1 MKPFKI
7 SLRIGGGAICLVG
20 VLAFNSKRAYEGD
33 ERIIN
38 SLIPKYKSMGI
49 PTNEQELFVELPD
62 SENAWIELRN
72 VRTIGQSYFDPALIG
87 YKRSIHSDSLIY
99 EATRADL
106 PFILKYLGQ
115 STVQRQSILR
125 IQDKY
130 KKIQF
135 PNRSA
140 LDMEVERH
148 SEPYAHEFEVAAYAD
163 ALSGNSRGMIQ
174 NLKAAIY
181 FANDCLTMEG
191 PTLSY
196 GVRTWQSVLQTSL
209 RIVEVM
215 PSMAP
220 EIESFVSSNIVA
232 DVDVG
237 GLLKETFVGILRNIR
252 YVDSPFADKW
262 TPPKFM
268 QKVWPG
274 PSIQDIFSS
283 YKSHDGDYTPK
294 SPAVRCLYRET
305 LENWMPLLTKVSSPR
320 KMTLLPIGEYRSAS
334 GPSSRSMR
342 TINALHG
349 SFAWDN
355 GLEKSLRKYEQFK
368 TMNAIVWSALKLKAK
383 TGHYPTTLA
392 EVSGTRDTEGFR
404 YKANPSG
411 FVVEIWWDDHAGHG
425 PYLNNQISYPV
436 GSMLSR
442 KSVYTGQMVKVRSGQ
457 LKVTAK

>member
-7 SLRIGGGAICLVG
+7 ALGIGAGAVCLVG
-20 VLAFNSKRAYEGD
+20 VLAFKSKRAYEGD

-49 PTNEQELFVELPD
+49 PTNELELFVELPD
-62 SENAWIELRN
+62 RENAWIELRN

-87 YKRSIHSDSLIY
+87 YKKSIHSDSLIY
-99 EATRADL
+99 GATRADL
-106 PFILKYLGQ
+106 PFILKYLSQ
-115 STVQRQSILR
+115 SAIQRQSILR

-135 PNRSA
+135 PNRSM

-181 FANDCLTMEG
+181 FANDCLTMES

-209 RIVEVM
+209 RIVEEM
-215 PSMAP
+215 PSMTP
-220 EIESFVSSNIVA
+220 EIESFMSSNIVA

-237 GLLKETFVGILRNIR
+237 GLLKETFVGVLTNIRNI
-252 YVDSPFADKW
+252 DSSYADKW
-262 TPPKFM
+262 IPPKFVRS
-268 QKVWPG
+268 VWPA
-274 PSIQDIFSS
+274 PSTEELMSA
-283 YKSHDGDYTPK
+283 YKSHYGDYTPK
-294 SPAVRCLYRET
+294 SPTIRFVLREM
-305 LENWMPLLTKVSSPR
+305 LENWKPLLTKVSGTP
-320 KMTLLPIGEYRSAS
+320 KIKLLPVAEYRSAMK
-334 GPSSRSMR
+334 PSNQAKSKM
-342 TINALHG
+342 NALFR
-349 SFAWDN
+349 SYPWDS

-368 TMNAIVWSALKLKAK
+368 TMNAIVWSALKLRTK

-436 GSMLSR
+436 GSTLSR

-457 LKVTAK
+457 LKVTVK